1 MHFTGINFLIT
12 VSRNFR
18 FITAGVLT
26 DRRRVTIF
34 NSIKHVMNLY
44 KGKGHN
50 VEKVD
55 FTESNGPIQTILA
68 DDKFVSL
75 REYIEEFGVEVNV
88 TAKEEYVPEVERQ
101 IRVIKEWARAI
112 IQTLPYR
119 NLPRKMRVGLIYYVI
134 FWFNNVAMEGR
145 DFSPRDLIFG
155 ECKIDYN
162 VMCKIPLV
170 PMYKSMMTQA
180 LQTLWTLGRWVL

>member
-1 MHFTGINFLIT
+1 
-12 VSRNFR
+12 
-18 FITAGVLT
+18 
-26 DRRRVTIF
+26 
-34 NSIKHVMNLY
+34 
-44 KGKGHN
+44 
-50 VEKVD
+50 
-55 FTESNGPIQTILA
+55 
-68 DDKFVSL
+68 VSL

-88 TAKEEYVPEVERQ
+88 TAKEEHVPEVERQ